1 MYDLNNLLPSLVQLG
16 QWLREEA
23 PQNDAVKRSA
33 EAANGWFTAESI
45 DLALRSHGEALSEEG
60 VTAWLHGRTRRQEGT
75 KQVGMVLAGNLP
87 LVGWND
93 IMCGVVA
100 GHEVHAKLSKDDQVL
115 PRWVW
120 DQWTQLEPS
129 LAGRVTFH
137 DGLMKGMDAMVATG
151 GANTSRYFQAYFG
164 HLPHVIRGQRTS
176 VALLDGE
183 ESDEELRAL
192 GHDIFAHFGMGCRSV
207 TKLCVPQGFDLDRCF
222 GQWLEWVHLAQH
234 SKYANNYD
242 YHKAVW
248 LLNRESLV
256 ENGFLLVKEDE
267 GLFSPIGTLFVERH
281 DSCAM
286 AIERLAQRESE
297 IQVAVVREGSP
308 WSAVAAEAGLRCVS
322 LGAGQRPSLMDFAD
336 GVDTLDFLLGL

>member
-151 GANTSRYFQAYFG
+151 GANTSRYFHAYFG

-192 GHDIFAHFGMGCRSV
+192 GHDVFAHFGMGCRSV
-207 TKLCVPQGFDLDRCF
+207 TKLCVPQGFDLDRC
-222 GQWLEWVHLAQH
+222 
-234 SKYANNYD
+234 D
-242 YHKAVW
+242 
-248 LLNRESLV
+248 
-256 ENGFLLVKEDE
+256 
-267 GLFSPIGTLFVERH
+267 
-281 DSCAM
+281 
-286 AIERLAQRESE
+286 
-297 IQVAVVREGSP
+297 
-308 WSAVAAEAGLRCVS
+308 
-322 LGAGQRPSLMDFAD
+322 RPHPHM
-336 GVDTLDFLLGL
+336 